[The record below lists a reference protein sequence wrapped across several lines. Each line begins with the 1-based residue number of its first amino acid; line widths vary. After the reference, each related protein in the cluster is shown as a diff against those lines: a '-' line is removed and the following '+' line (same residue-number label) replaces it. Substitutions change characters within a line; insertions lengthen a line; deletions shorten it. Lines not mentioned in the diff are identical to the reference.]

1 MTDAFKLNFLSGTYD
16 RVLPLFTGEVKLE
29 GFDLRCHALDNPRE
43 VFDLMARTSQ
53 YDASEM
59 SAAEYITS
67 SSGGVSPFVALPAF
81 VSKVFRHG
89 FIFINQQAGIDGP
102 EDLAGKRIGIPLYT
116 QSAAVWIRGILQ
128 SEYGVDL
135 SKVRWVQGALNYAG
149 RYGRLAISPLLQPID
164 LEQAPEDRSLN
175 DMLVSGD
182 LDAVIGAEVPAA
194 YGRVPFIR
202 RLFPDFRDR
211 EKAYFRRTGIFPI
224 MHLVVLR
231 REVHERHPALG
242 QALYDAL
249 CEAKA
254 LSIKKM
260 RDVSV
265 TRYMLPWLASDI
277 EEIDALFGADH
288 WAYGVE
294 ANRRTLE
301 QFVDYLADQH
311 LIPSRVPVEGL
322 FLPVRESRNP
332 DGH

>member
-1 MTDAFKLNFLSGTYD
+1 
-16 RVLPLFTGEVKLE
+16 
-29 GFDLRCHALDNPRE
+29 
-43 VFDLMARTSQ
+43 
-53 YDASEM
+53 
-59 SAAEYITS
+59 
-67 SSGGVSPFVALPAF
+67 
-81 VSKVFRHG
+81 
-89 FIFINQQAGIDGP
+89 
-102 EDLAGKRIGIPLYT
+102 
-116 QSAAVWIRGILQ
+116 
-128 SEYGVDL
+128 
-135 SKVRWVQGALNYAG
+135 
-149 RYGRLAISPLLQPID
+149 
-164 LEQAPEDRSLN
+164 
-175 DMLVSGD
+175 
-182 LDAVIGAEVPAA
+182 
-194 YGRVPFIR
+194 
-202 RLFPDFRDR
+202 
-211 EKAYFRRTGIFPI
+211 